1 MDPQASHLFLVKL
14 NFFEGFSNRLVLFAL
29 ALTTYSGFSS
39 SWLQANAPPLLTQ
52 HELTLQNGNS
62 NTNFS
67 TSKLNVNSTATFFS
81 NAGLWQVCHHQLQLP
96 TSSST
101 LSNTTNSTTTS
112 STFCC
117 SPIFSDNAHHCLALI
132 IRMSSQLHNHPLL
145 LQRTTT
151 IASSLHHHRLD
162 PNAFA
167 SLLVIYVNAAFCLG
181 ASTLLHYSILISSAL
196 LLKGDHH
203 QWPERKGK
211 RIARSKKLV
220 AFRIAK
226 LLTLLMGTVL
236 HWGTGRRFTD
246 LLTTTLVETNADDLK
261 VQLASVNVTTI
272 SWHFGAGCHF
282 NRLATT
288 LLVIA
293 SLCSTFDL
301 LLSLVVEP
309 MLQKRMMM
317 SIADNSRQKREK
329 MGQKN
334 AKQCFELAE
343 KRKAKVKRNQSH
355 NLAMCND
362 APNCLENTSANNSS
376 KLVTD
381 NTGKR

>member
-39 SWLQANAPPLLTQ
+39 TWLQANAPPLLTQ
-52 HELTLQNGNS
+52 HELTLQNSNS

-67 TSKLNVNSTATFFS
+67 ASKLNVNSTATFFS

-101 LSNTTNSTTTS
+101 LSNTTNSTTTIIFPATTTS

-151 IASSLHHHRLD
+151 IASSLHYHRLD

-181 ASTLLHYSILISSAL
+181 ASTLLHYSILISSAF

-272 SWHFGAGCHF
+272 SWHFGAGYHF
-282 NRLATT
+282 SRLATT

-301 LLSLVVEP
+301 LLSLVYFNF
-309 MLQKRMMM
+309 LISNCDLKQLFRKKTKQK
-317 SIADNSRQKREK
+317 AV
-329 MGQKN
+329 
-334 AKQCFELAE
+334 FF
-343 KRKAKVKRNQSH
+343 
-355 NLAMCND
+355 CNRI
-362 APNCLENTSANNSS
+362 LII
-376 KLVTD
+376 
-381 NTGKR
+381 